1 MYEYSCQ
8 VTRVVD
14 GDTIDCILDLGFSV
28 LHKCRVRLYG
38 IDTPESRTRDK
49 DEKVRGKLA
58 AKFLEDSI
66 NSGKNVVLRSK
77 LKDSKGKYG
86 RVLGEVVVDGININV
101 AMIEKYLAVAYHGQS
116 KSDIEAEH
124 LKNREKL
131 IELGVYT
138 PNEQGAGS
146 KKT

>member
-1 MYEYSCQ
+1 MYEYGCK

-14 GDTIDCILDLGFSV
+14 GDTVDCILDLGFSI

-58 AKFLEDSI
+58 AKFLGDAI
-66 NSGKNVVLRSK
+66 NNGKKVVLRSK

-86 RVLGEVVVDGININV
+86 RVLGEIIVDDININV
-101 AMIEKYLAVAYHGQS
+101 AMIENYLAVAYHGQS
-116 KSDIEAEH
+116 KDDVEAEH
-124 LKNREKL
+124 LINRKKL
-131 IELGVYT
+131 IAM
-138 PNEQGAGS
+138 GAYVP
-146 KKT
+146 KT

>member
-1 MYEYSCQ
+1 MYEYNCT

-14 GDTIDCILDLGFSV
+14 GDTIDVILDLGFSI

-58 AKFLEDSI
+58 SKYLKDAID
-66 NSGKNVVLRSK
+66 NGKKVILRSK

-86 RVLGEVVVDGININV
+86 RVLGEIVVDDININV
-101 AMIEKYLAVAYHGQS
+101 SMIENYLAVAYFGQS
-116 KSDIEAEH
+116 KDDIEAEH
-124 LKNREKL
+124 LINRNKL
-131 IELGVYT
+131 IEIGVFI
-138 PNEQGAGS
+138 PNEE
-146 KKT
+146 